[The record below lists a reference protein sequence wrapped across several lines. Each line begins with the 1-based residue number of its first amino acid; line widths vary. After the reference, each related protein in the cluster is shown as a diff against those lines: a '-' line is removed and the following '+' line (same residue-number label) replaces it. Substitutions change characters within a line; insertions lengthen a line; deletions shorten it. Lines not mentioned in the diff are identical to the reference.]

1 MALDHTATE
10 TIVAVSTPPGRGGI
24 GIVRLSGP
32 EALSI
37 AATMLSQTPT
47 FEHARARLVR
57 LVDEHGILLD
67 EAVVTAFHAP
77 RSFTG
82 EHVLEIAAHGSPV
95 VLDELIRRA
104 LQQGARLAEAGE
116 FARRAF
122 LNGRLDLTQ
131 AEAIH
136 DLIAAQT
143 LAQARTAAQQMG
155 GALSRRIAPV
165 KQQLVHLIALMEA
178 GMDFASGELDDVDTL
193 PIQAIA
199 ARLEEIRIPLTALAD
214 SYRHGSLERNGLRLA
229 LVGRPNA
236 GKSSLFNRLLG
247 RERAIVTAAP
257 GTTRDTL
264 EETLALDGIPLRLVD
279 TAGLRNEG
287 LSTPD
292 LSTADLNTADP
303 GTPSLNTASLSNI
316 ALSTAYLSNIALS
329 TAALSTADVSTAAVS
344 DEPAE
349 TPQPTHSPRLSAPQR
364 PPRSSF
370 SESEHISE
378 AETLGIV
385 RSREALA
392 DADVILLIEDAT
404 APDDAHRAEVLRS
417 LAGRPVLL
425 IRNKIDLLPAP
436 HAASSRTG
444 GSAAEAASTCNTS
457 AAAEQ
462 PSEEKETASAAAE
475 PAPLPT
481 SALTGEGLDTLRA
494 ALLQLVRGPGA
505 SADEAALNNLRQ
517 KQAVDQALHAL
528 AAAAT
533 ANLNGLPHEVTL
545 IDLHAALDALDT
557 LTGETTTD
565 EILALIFS
573 TFCIGK

>member
-279 TAGLRNEG
+279 TAGLRNES

-292 LSTADLNTADP
+292 LSTADP
-303 GTPSLNTASLSNI
+303 GTAGLSTASLS
-316 ALSTAYLSNIALS
+316 TASLS